1 MSMVRS
7 FFGEKNTS
15 KLNKVSIYLDMF
27 SGHPDMIQVDRYLT
41 KLKNGGFKGKN
52 AFLPK
57 EELYKLTKKYFN
69 EPFGSGKYETAVTDV
84 YCFCGKL
91 WRILNNKPYGFKEKM
106 EAKGIQ
112 KSYNDGKE
120 YLKAAV
126 WVAVHSYMTDSFL
139 SMDGIDSLIPIGRP
153 DLCAA
158 WNRHL
163 SVIHDAENFDID
175 VYHNF
180 YISSTGTCPFH
191 EWYLGNTADPAEKE
205 HPQDDTPIQESVV
218 EPSNKMDEGKTIN
231 GDETI
236 KNHEEAKVEPKAS
249 SEDKK
254 QLTPEDVKENAR
266 RVQKEAKVSFKEMM
280 DKIVEI
286 AKSNDLPG
294 WDDKKKEENIKSPT
308 KKPDNIKH
316 ANIVQGKKENEDVP
330 DSNLTEKGVDLE
342 SGEVVQVDV
351 IKPEQTFTQEDVKA
365 AEVNKDSKDRF
376 QNLKTDK
383 GYTFGKLRQAFTS
396 HDGTED
402 AAGRAPDVPDDDP
415 NKNGSVQ
422 NGTDEES
429 TEEADNTEPVKDQYT
444 DYNTQWEKA
453 YPGLDKFTKIVHS
466 TGYSVVYAAANN
478 FPGLILTQ
486 IVDMSMNQGQGGVKK
501 YLFIDPGFI
510 YGDTMRIISTDRP
523 DGNLYREV
531 YLSRNNKKDIVK
543 LIKEGLTKE
552 DRKRINESL
561 PRSIFNVIDHVDMQS
576 NNISNFFSWKYLVI
590 NISNVLKNLPNCRM
604 RLVDV
609 EANNKFK
616 LICDDKVIN
625 IYDNGIMDTDS
636 HKDALENGL
645 YVDYNPEK
653 YGDKLYIVGYKSGKD
668 LEFDPYRIMPKKKEE
683 KKENKEE
690 VTKEKKEDDA
700 NK

>member
-7 FFGEKNTS
+7 FFGGAKDTS
-15 KLNKVSIYLDMF
+15 NFGKVSIYLEMF

-41 KLKNGGFKGKN
+41 KLKKGEFRGKN
-52 AFLPK
+52 SFLK
-57 EELYKLTKKYFN
+57 NEELHKLTKKYFN
-69 EPFGSGKYETAVTDV
+69 EPFGSSKYESAVTDI
-84 YCFCGKL
+84 YCFCGRL
-91 WRILNNKPYGFKEKM
+91 WRILNGKPYGIKEKM
-106 EAKGIQ
+106 EAKAIQ
-112 KSYNDGKE
+112 NSYLNGKE

-126 WVAVHSYMTDSFL
+126 WVAVHSYMSDSFL

-153 DLCAA
+153 DLSGA

-163 SVIHDAENFDID
+163 ANIYDMEKFDMDIYNLFCIDSVGSCKFHDW
-175 VYHNF
+175 
-180 YISSTGTCPFH
+180 YIGKIT
-191 EWYLGNTADPAEKE
+191 DPAEKE
-205 HPQDDTPIQESVV
+205 FPQDDDIPETVV
-218 EPSNKMDEGKTIN
+218 EPSNKMDSGKTISGADVKKTIDLVNDEPKQDQSEKGDSSPKSFTDMLN
-231 GDETI
+231 GI
-236 KNHEEAKVEPKAS
+236 VNIVKNNNSNSKEEIEAKEVPNDIKKNVDVVKDNERDPKPNTGLKEKGIELKSGKLIDVEVISPEKISA
-249 SEDKK
+249 EDIESADK
-254 QLTPEDVKENAR
+254 Q
-266 RVQKEAKVSFKEMM
+266 EAK
-280 DKIVEI
+280 
-286 AKSNDLPG
+286 N
-294 WDDKKKEENIKSPT
+294 
-308 KKPDNIKH
+308 
-316 ANIVQGKKENEDVP
+316 
-330 DSNLTEKGVDLE
+330 
-342 SGEVVQVDV
+342 
-351 IKPEQTFTQEDVKA
+351 
-365 AEVNKDSKDRF
+365 DRF
-376 QNLKTDK
+376 QNLKGEK

-396 HDGTED
+396 NDGSED
-402 AAGRAPDVPDDDP
+402 AAGKAPDVPDDDP

-422 NGTDEES
+422 NGADEGQEDPA
-429 TEEADNTEPVKDQYT
+429 TENNAPVNDQYT
-444 DYNTQWEKA
+444 DYNAQWEKA

-543 LIKEGLTKE
+543 LITTGLTKE

-561 PRSIFNVIDHVDMQS
+561 PRSIFNVIDHVDMKEC
-576 NNISNFFSWKYLVI
+576 NISNFFSWKYLII
-590 NISNVLKNLPNCRM
+590 NISNVLKNISDCRM
-604 RLVDV
+604 RLIDV

-636 HKDALENGL
+636 HRDALENGL
-645 YVDYNPEK
+645 YVEYNPEK
-653 YGDKLYIVGYKSGKD
+653 YGDKLYVVGYRSGKD
-668 LEFDPYRIMPKKKEE
+668 LEFDPYRIMPKKKEKEE

-690 VTKEKKEDDA
+690 VTKEEKKEDDA